1 MLEIRVQFFFR
12 KIGEKFRLGASVY
25 FTDAIYQFPFT
36 HLQHP
41 SKLLS
46 CSPNLSSIDR
56 LNFFSLADRPTA
68 ELTPYNIRHYI
79 TGLAGLRAQ
88 HIARP
93 NDHLALVASMSNK
106 IAITGS
112 QSKQKKSGFFSFSA

>member
-1 MLEIRVQFFFR
+1 MLEIGIQLFVR
-12 KIGEKFRLGASVY
+12 KIGEKFRLGASVN
-25 FTDAIYQFPFT
+25 FTDAIDQFPFT

-41 SKLLS
+41 SKLIS
-46 CSPNLSSIDR
+46 GSPNLSSIDR
-56 LNFFSLADRPTA
+56 LNFFSLADPPTA

-79 TGLAGLRAQ
+79 PAPAGLRAQ

-93 NDHLALVASMSNK
+93 NDPLALVISMSNK

-112 QSKQKKSGFFSFSA
+112 QSKQKKT